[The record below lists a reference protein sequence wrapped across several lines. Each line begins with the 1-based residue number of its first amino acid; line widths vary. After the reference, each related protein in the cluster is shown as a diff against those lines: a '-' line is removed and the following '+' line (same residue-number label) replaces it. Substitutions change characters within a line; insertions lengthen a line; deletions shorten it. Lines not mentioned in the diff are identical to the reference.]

1 MAKRISSGE
10 PKPRRT
16 PTRRR
21 AVKTPEAPVQPAA
34 EAVEPAAEPT
44 PEARGA
50 ESPGSL
56 AGEAATSGL
65 MTSDRGQVPVAGS
78 ATGGTLASKVAH
90 AASASGVWG
99 REEAKPDRQAV
110 ARRAF
115 ELFLARGGVH
125 GHDVEDWLAA
135 ERELRRR

>member
-10 PKPRRT
+10 KKPRRT
-16 PTRRR
+16 STTRRR
-21 AVKTPEAPVQPAA
+21 STKAAAA
-34 EAVEPAAEPT
+34 EAAPAAQTEAAASASETKPAEP
-44 PEARGA
+44 G
-50 ESPGSL
+50 PGLPASL
-56 AGEAATSGL
+56 AAEASPSGL
-65 MTSDRGQVPVAGS
+65 MTGGQEPLAAAG
-78 ATGGTLASKVAH
+78 TNQGTLAQKVAQ
-90 AASASGVWG
+90 ATTSSPGVWG
-99 REEAKPDRQAV
+99 NEPDREAI